1 VSRPRPLAA
10 ALILA
15 GAVLALT
22 ADERVFGLMTDGRM
36 MLRTTVSMVT
46 LGEIGIARGNP
57 VEVPREGGDAVS
69 RYGMGP
75 SLVLAVPALLAPGFE
90 KAFGTGASQT
100 LFVLHQ
106 ILLVLLASLAA
117 GLLARAWGGGEHAAA
132 AAALATALASP
143 LWAYV
148 ALDFS
153 EPLQAALAGGA
164 FAAAAWSASGDAP
177 PRKTFAL
184 AAVAGFLAGFAL
196 LTKSLFIVLLPA
208 VLATLAFPRAGKR
221 GRRVLAACAGFAAP
235 AAAWLAFEIVRFG
248 RPFGSYAGERF
259 NHDVLDGLW
268 RLSVGPN
275 KGLVFYFP
283 LVLLAAWGGA
293 ALLTGRRAGA
303 VPAFAFAGALL
314 VAAAAWWAWDG
325 TFGWG
330 PRLLLPAV
338 PLLAAAAAVAPAP
351 PLAFRALFALGVAVN
366 GLAALQPSTLTTWT
380 YRTLAR
386 RALTPEEATR
396 YPAFALERGPD
407 GRPFLYPQYFASS
420 ETALAPIPLAAR
432 LLFAR
437 LGGAGPEGLDATLW
451 KGEPAPIAPLA
462 AALPASNLV
471 HLTAPFRWPH
481 LGMSLARRKGET
493 DWSLAYVE
501 ALLDQANRAQDMGRA
516 DRAVDFGERL
526 FTALPNP
533 QSATVLAEGYRIAR
547 RPETLA
553 SFAETIRRKGM
564 EPDFAVVLALAAR
577 DAADAARATALMEEA
592 ASRGG
597 RADLRALA
605 EEPPASWP
613 ATLRQIQTGRGWAD
627 EGGRR

>member
-1 VSRPRPLAA
+1 MSRPRPLAA
-10 ALILA
+10 ALLLA

-36 MLRTTVSMVT
+36 MLRTAVSMAT
-46 LGEIGIARGNP
+46 LGEIGIARGNA
-57 VEVPREGGDAVS
+57 VEVTRPEGDAVS

-75 SLVLAVPALLAPGFE
+75 SLVLVLPAFLAPAFE
-90 KAFGTGASQT
+90 SAFGTGASQT

-106 ILLVLLASLAA
+106 ILFVLLAALAA
-117 GLLARAWGGGEHAAA
+117 GLLARAWGADERAAA
-132 AAALATALASP
+132 RAALATALASP

-153 EPLQAALAGGA
+153 EPLQAALCGGA
-164 FAAAAWSASGDAP
+164 FAAAALSVSGDA
-177 PRKTFAL
+177 RERRTLAL
-184 AAVAGFLAGFAL
+184 AVLAGFLAGFAL
-196 LTKSLFIVLLPA
+196 LSKSLFVVLFPA
-208 VLATLAFPRAGKR
+208 VLVALALPKAEGR
-221 GRRVLAACAGFAAP
+221 GRRLLAACAGFAPP

-248 RPFGSYAGERF
+248 RPFASYGSERF
-259 NHDVLDGLW
+259 NHAVLDGLW
-268 RLSVGPN
+268 RLVVGPN

-283 LVLLAAWGGA
+283 LVLLAAWGA
-293 ALLTGRRAGA
+293 ASLLKGRRAEA
-303 VPAFAFAGALL
+303 LPAFAFGGALV

-351 PLAFRALFALGVAVN
+351 PLVFRALFALGVAVN

-386 RALTPEEATR
+386 RALTAEEAAR
-396 YPAFALERGPD
+396 YPDFALERAPD
-407 GRPFLYPQYFASS
+407 GGAFLYPQYFAS
-420 ETALAPIPLAAR
+420 ENAALAPIPLAAR
-432 LLFAR
+432 LLLAR
-437 LGGAGPEGLDATLW
+437 VRGAGTEGLDAALW
-451 KGEPAPIAPLA
+451 KGEPAPAAGLA

-471 HLTAPFRWPH
+471 HFTAPFRWPH
-481 LGMSLARRKGET
+481 LGMALSRKKSET

-516 DRAVDFGERL
+516 ARAVDFGERL
-526 FTALPNP
+526 FAALPNP
-533 QSATVLAEGYRIAR
+533 QSATVLAEGYRLAR

-577 DAADAARATALMEEA
+577 DAGDAPRAAALMEEA
-592 ASRGG
+592 AGRSG

-605 EEPPASWP
+605 EAPPAAWP
-613 ATLRQIQTGRGWAD
+613 ATLRRVQAGREKAGEAA
-627 EGGRR
+627 RR